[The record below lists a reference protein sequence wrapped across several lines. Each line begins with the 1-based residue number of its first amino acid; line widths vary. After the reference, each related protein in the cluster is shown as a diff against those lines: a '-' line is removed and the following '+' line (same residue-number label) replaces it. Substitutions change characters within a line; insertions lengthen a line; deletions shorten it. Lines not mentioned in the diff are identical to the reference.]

1 MCQVLLTISG
11 ILLLVVLR
19 LACKKLCFS
28 LFFVL
33 HHKLCKAA
41 NIFKHDS
48 IHILHFDVMAGT
60 VTFSEFHVR
69 GAVVIVADI
78 LSRLFLAA
86 IRGVVPRKADFV
98 SAVLT
103 VDQTAEI
110 GNISTAVTLALRH
123 RLLHFTHLVPK
134 LLRNNRLVRLV
145 RILHNDH
152 IVLIVLDDLM
162 ILIAD
167 RSCAELNKMSEVGVI
182 VKYLPYRFGT
192 PHMPCTARIWLAEL
206 CVVVSN
212 PRGSV
217 RRPH

>member
-1 MCQVLLTISG
+1 
-11 ILLLVVLR
+11 
-19 LACKKLCFS
+19 
-28 LFFVL
+28 
-33 HHKLCKAA
+33 
-41 NIFKHDS
+41 
-48 IHILHFDVMAGT
+48 MAK
-60 VTFSEFHVR
+60 
-69 GAVVIVADI
+69 I

-123 RLLHFTHLVPK
+123 RLLHFTHPVPK
-134 LLRNNRLVRLV
+134 LLRNNRLV

-167 RSCAELNKMSEVGVI
+167 RSCAELNKMSE
-182 VKYLPYRFGT
+182 R
-192 PHMPCTARIWLAEL
+192 
-206 CVVVSN
+206 
-212 PRGSV
+212 
-217 RRPH
+217 